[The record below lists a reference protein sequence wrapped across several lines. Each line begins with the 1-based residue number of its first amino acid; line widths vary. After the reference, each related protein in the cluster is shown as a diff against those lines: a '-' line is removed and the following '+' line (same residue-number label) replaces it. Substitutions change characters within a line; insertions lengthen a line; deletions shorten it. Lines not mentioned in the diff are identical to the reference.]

1 MRPGSATGGSITGIE
16 ANVAMSGYP
25 LAWVESPLQLVS
37 AAEFAEARGERVRV
51 VFRLGPQMSRT
62 AAELLARGA
71 GFASCL
77 PYVGIPWGELW
88 RAGEWV
94 VGDGMSGQFRL
105 AAAVLRPRAV
115 TLLDDG
121 AMSLRLAGGLA
132 GLHDFERPEQRAGVV
147 RRVLGDL
154 TRDHLLRLTGSDG
167 LEFFSAFDPR
177 SREFAAVSALGVR
190 LRGHGFAWTR
200 RTARPPRLPARR
212 VMLGTARV
220 ADGLLDGAAHRAEV
234 ARFAAAGP
242 CVYLPHRR
250 EPVAEVDAIR
260 ALPGVSVLESGLPVE
275 LFLAGA
281 EGLVLASAGTSAD
294 TTLARVLAGSERV
307 S

>member
-1 MRPGSATGGSITGIE
+1 
-16 ANVAMSGYP
+16 V
-25 LAWVESPLQLVS
+25 
-37 AAEFAEARGERVRV
+37 
-51 VFRLGPQMSRT
+51 
-62 AAELLARGA
+62 
-71 GFASCL
+71 
-77 PYVGIPWGELW
+77 PYVGIPWAELS
-88 RAGEWV
+88 RASEWI
-94 VGDGMSGQFRL
+94 VGDGLSGQFRL

-115 TLLDDG
+115 TFLDDG
-121 AMSLRLAGGLA
+121 SMSLRLAGGVA
-132 GLHDFERPEQRAGVV
+132 GLHELERPEQRPVAV
-147 RRVLGDL
+147 RRLLGDL
-154 TRDHLLRLTGSDG
+154 TRDHLLRLAGSGG
-167 LEFFSAFDPR
+167 LEFFSVFDPR
-177 SREFAAVSALGVR
+177 SREFAAVSALGAR

-220 ADGLLDGAAHRAEV
+220 ADGLLDGATHRAEV

-250 EPVAEVDAIR
+250 EPAAEVDAIR
-260 ALPGVSVLESGLPVE
+260 MIPGVSVLEPGLPVE

-281 EGLVLASAGTSAD
+281 EGLALASSGSSAD